1 MMGETGCGKT
11 SLIRKLYQLM
21 NDGEDNMKILNIHS
35 GITNK
40 EITDF
45 LFEKNNNQMSIVEE
59 ALKLNIEENKK
70 KMNFLKKG
78 EIYYIKKMWIF
89 LDEINTCNSLGL
101 ISELMC
107 KHSCNGIPIPN
118 NIVFIGACNPYRLS
132 KIDVVDGLNF
142 KNEELSS
149 NLVYTVN
156 PLPHCLLN
164 YIINFGSLSPKDEK
178 KYIINIIIIFSFI
191 L

>member
-1 MMGETGCGKT
+1 MENTE
-11 SLIRKLYQLM
+11 Y
-21 NDGEDNMKILNIHS
+21 
-35 GITNK
+35 GI
-40 EITDF
+40 
-45 LFEKNNNQMSIVEE
+45 EK
-59 ALKLNIEENKK
+59 
-70 KMNFLKKG
+70 
-78 EIYYIKKMWIF
+78 Y
-89 LDEINTCNSLGL
+89 EINTCNSLGL

-178 KYIINIIIIFSFI
+178 NILLILLKNQLKTIIYKH
-191 L
+191 